1 MDSLARR
8 LPPMNALIAFE
19 AVVRCGTITAAAREL
34 GTSQP
39 AVSQRLRS
47 LETHLGSPLFQ
58 RSGRLLKPTPQAQ
71 RYCETVAQA
80 LHSIAGASED
90 MKPGRQARPP
100 IVISAPFGFA
110 HLWLEP
116 LLPSMEVAFPER
128 DFIIRAEDDPRVNPQ
143 RRPDME
149 VRFGRHE
156 RSGSALRFLFHEA
169 AQPVCSPAFATRH
182 GLVPDDLLAP
192 ERLRELPLLHLDE
205 QESRWCDWPLWF
217 QAQGIEDF
225 EADVRLYYNN
235 YPLLQ
240 QAALEGKGIALGWR
254 GLVDPL
260 LQEGRLVTCGQAFT
274 RSGRGYG
281 LVLHNLSSRPARQV
295 ADWIAEQAIPLADR
309 LPQQGSEGL

>member
-19 AVVRCGTITAAAREL
+19 AVVRCGTITAAAKEL

-47 LETHLGSPLFQ
+47 LESHLGSPLFR

-71 RYCETVAQA
+71 RYCNAVTQA
-80 LHSIAGASED
+80 LHGIAGASED

-116 LLPSMEVAFPER
+116 LLPSLEAAFPER

-149 VRFGRHE
+149 VRFEQHE

-169 AQPVCSPAFATRH
+169 AQPVCAPAFAKHH
-182 GLVPDDLLAP
+182 GLVQGELIEA
-192 ERLRELPLLHLDE
+192 EHLRKLPLLHLDE
-205 QESRWCDWPLWF
+205 QEPRWCDWPLWF

-274 RSGRGYG
+274 RPGRGYG
-281 LVLHNLSSRPARQV
+281 LFLHNLSSAPARRV
-295 ADWIAEQAIPLADR
+295 ADWIAEQAAPLADS
-309 LPQQGSEGL
+309 LPRQDSHGR